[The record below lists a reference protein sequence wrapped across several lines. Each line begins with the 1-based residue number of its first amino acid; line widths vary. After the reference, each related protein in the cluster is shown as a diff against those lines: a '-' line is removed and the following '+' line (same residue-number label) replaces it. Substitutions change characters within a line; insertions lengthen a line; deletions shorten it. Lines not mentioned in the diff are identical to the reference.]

1 MIQIFK
7 KTNIN
12 FLNKR
17 KGFYFL
23 SIGAIIVSIISLI
36 IIGPRY
42 GIDFTGGSLY
52 IIRFSKQVTT
62 EEIRNTLKELN
73 IHNPTIQRSLEGYDY
88 LIKIDLKELPYT
100 GDFSTRLISQLNK
113 KIPNSNPEVLK
124 EEIVGPRI
132 SKELQ
137 RITLIALIIG
147 ILGILIYV
155 SFRFNFRFGTSAILA
170 LIHDAIIAIGFIIL
184 TKTTI
189 NIPIVAALLTII
201 GYSVNDSIVVSD
213 RVRENL
219 KKMRREDFEYIA
231 NLSINET
238 LSRTVLTALTTLFV
252 SLLIWFFGTGDIKD
266 FGKVLSIGIITGTYS
281 SIFIVAALVTD
292 WEKKY
297 PSRR

>member
-1 MIQIFK
+1 MMQIFK

-12 FLNKR
+12 FLKKR
-17 KGFYFL
+17 KIFYFL
-23 SIGAIIVSIISLI
+23 SLAGIIISILSLV

-42 GIDFTGGSLY
+42 GVDFSGGSLY
-52 IIRFSKQVTT
+52 TIRFAKIVST
-62 EEIRNTLKELN
+62 EEIRKTLKELN

-100 GDFSTRLISQLNK
+100 TDFSTQLVSQLNK
-113 KIPNSNPEVLK
+113 NIPNSNPEILK
-124 EEIVGPRI
+124 EETVGPRV

-147 ILGILIYV
+147 IFGVLLYV

-170 LIHDAIIAIGFIIL
+170 LIHDAIIAIGFTII

-219 KKMRREDFEYIA
+219 KKMRKEDFEYIA

-238 LSRTVLTALTTLFV
+238 LSRTVLTSLTTLFV
-252 SLLIWFFGTGDIKD
+252 SLLIWFFGTAEIKD
-266 FGKVLSIGIITGTYS
+266 FGKILSIGIISGTYS
-281 SIFIVAALVTD
+281 SIFVVTALVVD

>member
-1 MIQIFK
+1 MIQLFK
-7 KTNIN
+7 KININ
-12 FLNKR
+12 FLGKR
-17 KGFYFL
+17 KLFYFISL
-23 SIGAIIVSIISLI
+23 AGIIISILSLI

-42 GIDFTGGSLY
+42 GVDFTGGSLY
-52 IIRFSKQVTT
+52 IIRFAKPINI
-62 EEIRNTLKELN
+62 EEIRNILKDQN

-88 LIKIDLKELPYT
+88 LIKIDLKELPY
-100 GDFSTRLISQLNK
+100 GGGFSTTLISYLK
-113 KIPNSNPEVLK
+113 EKIPDSNPEILK
-124 EEIVGPRI
+124 EEVVGPRV

-147 ILGILIYV
+147 IFGILIYV
-155 SFRFNFRFGTSAILA
+155 SFRFNFRFGTAAILA
-170 LIHDAIIAIGFIIL
+170 LIHDALIAIGFTII

-219 KKMRREDFEYIA
+219 KKMKREDFESIA

-252 SLLIWFFGTGDIKD
+252 SLLLWFLGTADIKD

-281 SIFIVAALVTD
+281 SIFIVTALVVD
-292 WEKKY
+292 WEKRY

>member
-1 MIQIFK
+1 MIQLFK

-17 KGFYFL
+17 KFFYFL
-23 SIGAIIVSIISLI
+23 SLAGIIISLLSLI
-36 IIGPRY
+36 IIGPKY
-42 GIDFTGGSLY
+42 GVDFTGGSLY
-52 IIRFSKQVTT
+52 TIRFAKPVNI
-62 EEIRNTLKELN
+62 EDIRNTLKELN
-73 IHNPTIQRSLEGYDY
+73 IHNPTIQRSLEGYEY
-88 LIKIDLKELPYT
+88 LVKIDLKELPY
-100 GDFSTRLISQLNK
+100 GGGFSTQFISQLSK
-113 KIPNSNPEVLK
+113 KFPDINPEILK
-124 EEIVGPRI
+124 EEVVGPRV

-147 ILGILIYV
+147 IFGILIYV
-155 SFRFNFRFGTSAILA
+155 SFRFNFRFGTAAVLA
-170 LIHDAIIAIGFIIL
+170 LVHDALIAIGFTIL

-219 KKMRREDFEYIA
+219 KKMRKEGFENIA

-252 SLLIWFFGTGDIKD
+252 CLLIWFLGTADIKD
-266 FGKVLSIGIITGTYS
+266 FGKILSIGVITGTYS
-281 SIFIVAALVTD
+281 SIFIVTALVVD
-292 WEKKY
+292 WEKRY

>member
-1 MIQIFK
+1 MIQLFK

-17 KGFYFL
+17 KFFYFL
-23 SIGAIIVSIISLI
+23 SLAGIVISLI
-36 IIGPRY
+36 SLIVIGPRY
-42 GIDFTGGSLY
+42 GVDFTGGSLY
-52 IIRFSKQVTT
+52 TVRFAKPVNI
-62 EEIRNTLKELN
+62 EDIRNTLKELN

-88 LIKIDLKELPYT
+88 LIKIDLKELPYA
-100 GDFSTRLISQLNK
+100 GGFSSQFISQLNE
-113 KIPNSNPEVLK
+113 KIPDSNPEILK
-124 EEIVGPRI
+124 EEIVGPRV

-137 RITLIALIIG
+137 RVTLIALIIG
-147 ILGILIYV
+147 IFGILIYV
-155 SFRFNFRFGTSAILA
+155 SFRFNFRFGTAAILA
-170 LIHDAIIAIGFIIL
+170 LIHDAIISIGFTII
-184 TKTTI
+184 TRTTI

-219 KKMRREDFEYIA
+219 KKMKKEYFEDIA
-231 NLSINET
+231 NISVNET

-252 SLLIWFFGTGDIKD
+252 SLLIWFLGTADIKD

-281 SIFIVAALVTD
+281 SIFIVTALVVD